1 MTSANNPFWEQGLEG
16 FFQKQ
21 GFPTIP
27 MQTGIFYYYID
38 DLDRAEAFLLEALK
52 QSEGRYFEVYNNL
65 GAVYYK
71 KKMMPEASLCYRIV
85 LKENPENEI
94 ARRRVQSFQ

>member
-85 LKENPENEI
+85 LEENPENEI
-94 ARRRVQSFQ
+94 ARRRVQSFR